1 MSVPRLSLATF
12 GVVTASFAIAYA
24 RYLEYRR
31 EVQRDI
37 YMTIVG
43 TEYKFEYNDESHTLE
58 VVNVDVGGGRLPTHW
73 GTIIAVEF
81 DIEVFPWPPQNP
93 DERSEMDKDLEH
105 EIEWFDNETPEIV
118 DIQFINTQRRPG
130 LMVTVPTT
138 DIFLIK
144 EVLRRLPQSTETVF
158 QHYNREK
165 VDESLR
171 KVREQILEASVA
183 QARAFERGKKRLENY
198 R

>member
-1 MSVPRLSLATF
+1 MSVPWLSLATF

-37 YMTIVG
+37 YMAIVG
-43 TEYKFEYNDESHTLE
+43 TEYEFEYNDESHVLE
-58 VVNVDVGGGRLPTHW
+58 VVNVDVGGGWLPTRW

-105 EIEWFDNETPEIV
+105 EIEWFDNETPEVV
-118 DIQFINTQRRPG
+118 DIRFMYTQRRPG

-144 EVLRRLPQSTETVF
+144 EVLRRLPQSVGAVL
-158 QHYNREK
+158 QHYNREE
-165 VDESLR
+165 VDNNLR
-171 KVREQILEASVA
+171 EVREQILESSVA